1 MNRRCVAALL
11 CCALVGQASI
21 AAPVKGAVPALQVSD
36 AWSRPTPPGI
46 AVGAVYL
53 SIENAGAVAD
63 RLLAASSPMAA
74 AVEFH
79 RSVKAGGVV
88 SMRAVSFIE
97 CPAGAVVKISP
108 GGLHIM
114 LTGLKRP
121 LVLGS
126 SYPITLQFR
135 DAGSVSVTVSVQARV

>member
-1 MNRRCVAALL
+1 LNRRSVALL
-11 CCALVGQASI
+11 CCALVWQASI
-21 AAPVKGAVPALQVSD
+21 AAPAKGAGPPQVSD

-53 SIENAGAVAD
+53 TIENAGAVAD
-63 RLLAASSPMAA
+63 RLLTASSPIAA
-74 AVEFH
+74 TVEFH
-79 RSVKAGGVV
+79 QSVKTGGIM
-88 SMRAVSFIE
+88 SMRAVPFIE
-97 CPAGAVVKISP
+97 CPAGAVVKIAP

-114 LTGLKRP
+114 LTGLKGP

-135 DAGSVSVTVSVQARV
+135 DAGRVSVTVSVQARD

>member
-1 MNRRCVAALL
+1 M
-11 CCALVGQASI
+11 
-21 AAPVKGAVPALQVSD
+21 QVSD

-53 SIENAGAVAD
+53 AIENAGAVAD
-63 RLLAASSPMAA
+63 RLLAASSPIAA
-74 AVEFH
+74 SVEFH
-79 RSVKAGGVV
+79 QSVKTGGVM
-88 SMRAVSFIE
+88 SMRAVSFID
-97 CPAGAVVKISP
+97 CPAGAVVRISP

-114 LTGLKRP
+114 LTGLKGP

-135 DAGSVSVTVSVQARV
+135 DAGNVSVKVSVQARE

>member
-1 MNRRCVAALL
+1 MGLKRRCVAALL

-21 AAPVKGAVPALQVSD
+21 AAPVKGTGLVLQVSD

-53 SIENAGAVAD
+53 TIENAGAVAD
-63 RLLAASSPMAA
+63 RLLAASSPIAA

-79 RSVKAGGVV
+79 QSLKAGSVM

-97 CPAGAVVKISP
+97 CPAGAVVKIAP

-114 LTGLKRP
+114 LTGL
-121 LVLGS
+121 
-126 SYPITLQFR
+126 
-135 DAGSVSVTVSVQARV
+135 

>member
-1 MNRRCVAALL
+1 MAALL
-11 CCALVGQASI
+11 CCALLWQGSMG
-21 AAPVKGAVPALQVSD
+21 APAMGGGALQVGE

-46 AVGAVYL
+46 GVGAVYL
-53 SIENAGAVAD
+53 SIKNAGALAD
-63 RLLAASSPMAA
+63 QLLAASSPIAA

-79 RSVKAGGVV
+79 QSVETGGVV

-97 CPAGAVVKISP
+97 CPAGAVVKIAP

-114 LTGLKRP
+114 LTGLKGP
-121 LVLGS
+121 LLLGS

-135 DAGSVSVTVSVQARV
+135 DAGRVSVTVSVQARD

>member
-1 MNRRCVAALL
+1 VALL
-11 CCALVGQASI
+11 CCALVWQASI
-21 AAPVKGAVPALQVSD
+21 AAPAKGAGPPQVSD

-53 SIENAGAVAD
+53 TIENAGAVAD
-63 RLLAASSPMAA
+63 RLLTASSPIAA
-74 AVEFH
+74 TVEFH
-79 RSVKAGGVV
+79 QSVKTGGIM
-88 SMRAVSFIE
+88 SMRAVPFIE
-97 CPAGAVVKISP
+97 CPAGAVVKIAP

-114 LTGLKRP
+114 LTGLKGP

-135 DAGSVSVTVSVQARV
+135 DAGRVSVTVSVQARD

>member
-1 MNRRCVAALL
+1 M
-11 CCALVGQASI
+11 
-21 AAPVKGAVPALQVSD
+21 QVSD

-53 SIENAGAVAD
+53 AIENAGAVAD
-63 RLLAASSPMAA
+63 RLLAASSPIAA
-74 AVEFH
+74 SVEFH
-79 RSVKAGGVV
+79 QSVKTGGVM
-88 SMRAVSFIE
+88 SMRAV
-97 CPAGAVVKISP
+97 VRISP

-114 LTGLKRP
+114 LTGLKGP

-135 DAGSVSVTVSVQARV
+135 DAGNVSVKVSVQARE